1 MDPLKNPFLNEKLY
15 TFGRMVFPTPQGKK
29 FGISRIWY
37 KLGHAY
43 EGNCEAEL
51 IDGTS
56 VLVPVKDVQVAPN
69 WDETPE
75 EGRFKES
82 EFFRPRFLEG
92 LMPHD
97 RLFFQ
102 RSHGVVLPSDLDAV
116 QKLVATVEPGQK
128 VTWYSHGSNEFRGTV
143 EVDSADDKGMTLKGG
158 SKSQPTGLMWPT
170 SGEPEIGPQYAREFI
185 VEGRTLR
192 FFSISPAHHGQ
203 GPTESLTL
211 TFGRK
216 G

>member
-1 MDPLKNPFLNEKLY
+1 MDPLKNPFMNDRLY
-15 TFGRMVFPTPQGKK
+15 TFGRMIFPTPQGDR
-29 FGISRIWY
+29 FGVARIWY
-37 KLGHAY
+37 DLGHAY

-56 VLVPVKDVQVAPN
+56 VLVPIKDVQVAPN

-75 EGRFKES
+75 EGRFTGS

-92 LMPHD
+92 LMSHD

-102 RSHGVVLPSDLDAV
+102 RSHGVVLPSDLEAV
-116 QKLVATVEPGQK
+116 RKLVATVEPGQT
-128 VTWYSHGSNEFRGTV
+128 VQWYSHGSNEFRGDVT
-143 EVDSADDKGMTLKGG
+143 VDSVDDKGMTLKGG

-170 SGEPEIGPQYAREFI
+170 SSEPEIGPQYAEEFI
-185 VEGRTLR
+185 VEGRKLR
-192 FFSISPAHHGQ
+192 FFRVSPKRYGQ
-203 GPTESLTL
+203 GPSESLTL
-211 TFGRK
+211 MFKRK